1 MYTADVD
8 SVVDDPCRIPFLM
21 EDGPMTTHP
30 ALHQLADEI
39 EELRVGEFTASF
51 YDDAARLARAVRGFL
66 DADQRPASERFSEIV
81 DETPRLEGRLRRID
95 QRRVRIERQIDLV
108 LTTTHGTLRSE
119 EVTRLML
126 FRLCVEVQALAH
138 IRHDVVV
145 ESAHTDIGGPG

>member
-1 MYTADVD
+1 
-8 SVVDDPCRIPFLM
+8 
-21 EDGPMTTHP
+21 MTTQP
-30 ALHQLADEI
+30 TLHQLADEI
-39 EELRVGEFTASF
+39 EELRTGPLVASF
-51 YDDAARLARAVRGFL
+51 YDDSARLARAVRAFL
-66 DADQRPASERFSEIV
+66 EADQRPASERFSEIV

-95 QRRVRIERQIDLV
+95 ERRARIERQVDLV

-138 IRHDVVV
+138 TRHDVVV